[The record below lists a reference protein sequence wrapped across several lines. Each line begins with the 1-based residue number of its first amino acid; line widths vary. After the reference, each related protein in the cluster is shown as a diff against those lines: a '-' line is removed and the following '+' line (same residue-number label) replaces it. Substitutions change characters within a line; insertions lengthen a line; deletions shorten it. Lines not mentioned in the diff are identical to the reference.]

1 MSGRNI
7 FLVGF
12 MGSGKTTIGRALA
25 ERLQREFIDL
35 DELIVE
41 RAGRSIPEIFAQF
54 GEEHFRAL
62 EREALRTLESRSA
75 AVVALGGG
83 AFVSDEN
90 RAIIADLGL
99 SIWLD
104 CALDKILERLGN
116 DMTRPLYA
124 GRSPEELAE
133 LLASRIPFY
142 SRADLRIDVTELDLS
157 EVLEKILSVMP

>member
-12 MGSGKTTIGRALA
+12 MGSGKSTIGRALA

-41 RAGRSIPEIFAQF
+41 RAGRSIPDIFAQF
-54 GEEHFRAL
+54 GEAYFRTL
-62 EREALRTLESRSA
+62 ERETLRTLESGSA

-90 RAIIADLGL
+90 RAIVAKLGL

-104 CALDKILERLGN
+104 CTLDKILERLGS
-116 DMTRPLYA
+116 DRTRPLYS
-124 GRSPEELAE
+124 GRSPEQLAE
-133 LLASRIPFY
+133 LLASRTPSY
-142 SRADLRIDVTELDLS
+142 SLADLQIDVTQLDVS
-157 EVLEKILSVMP
+157 EAVEKIISLLP

>member
-1 MSGRNI
+1 MSKRNI

-12 MGSGKTTIGRALA
+12 MGSGKSTIGRALA

-41 RAGRSIPEIFAQF
+41 RAGRSIPDIFAQF
-54 GEEHFRAL
+54 GEAYFRTLERETLRAL
-62 EREALRTLESRSA
+62 ESGSA

-90 RAIIADLGL
+90 RAIVAELGL

-104 CALDKILERLGN
+104 CALDKILERLGS
-116 DMTRPLYA
+116 DRTRPLYS
-124 GRSPEELAE
+124 GRSPEQLAE
-133 LLASRIPFY
+133 LLASRKPSY
-142 SRADLRIDVTELDLS
+142 SLADLQIDVTQLDVS
-157 EVLEKILSVMP
+157 EAVEKIISLLP